1 MDIPPGEELIA
12 RVSALPAAAPLL
24 PRLAE
29 RSGVH
34 LVGGAVRDLLMGGRP
49 YDLDLVVE
57 DDPVALARSL
67 GGKVHA
73 YDRFGTCAVTLNGHE
88 YDIVRARRERYP
100 SPGSLPEVA
109 PGTLA
114 DDLLRRDFTVNALA
128 IALGGPQRG
137 QLSSAPLAL
146 DDLDSRRLRVLHDAS
161 FIDDPTRLMRL
172 ARYQSR
178 LEFALEPHTREL
190 AAQAV
195 SGGALGTISGPRLG
209 AELRL
214 LAQEPDPIEALAALR
229 PLALDRAVHPR
240 FGVDDEELGH
250 RALELL
256 GENGCRDLLAFAAA
270 ARGVPAGEL
279 EMLLSRLAFE
289 AGDRDVV
296 LAAATRA
303 DDLAAVLHDAGR
315 PSEIARAVAGAPPE
329 LVALAGAQGPSEAA
343 RDWLERVRHVRLE
356 IDGDDLLSAGV
367 PEGPAVGLG
376 LRAALAAK
384 LDGLAWGREAELAEA
399 LRAAARSG

>member
-1 MDIPPGEELIA
+1 MDILSGEELIE

-29 RSGVH
+29 GSGVH
-34 LVGGAVRDLLMGGRP
+34 LIGGAVRDLLMGGEP

-57 DDPVALARSL
+57 GDPVALACSL
-67 GGKVHA
+67 GGEVHV

-109 PGTLA
+109 PGTLD

-128 IALGGPQRG
+128 IALGGAQRG
-137 QLSSAPLAL
+137 HLSSAPLSL

-172 ARYQSR
+172 ARYHSR
-178 LEFALEPHTREL
+178 LRFAIEPHTQEL
-190 AAQAV
+190 AARAV
-195 SGGALGTISGPRLG
+195 FGGALTTISGPRLG

-214 LAQEPDPIEALAALR
+214 LAQEPDPVEALAALR

-240 FGVDDEELGH
+240 FGLEDVELGH

-256 GENGCRDLLAFAAA
+256 GGNGRRDLLALALA

-279 EMLLSRLAFE
+279 EVLLSRLAFE

-303 DDLAAVLHDAGR
+303 DDLAGTLNHTGR
-315 PSEIARAVAGAPPE
+315 LSEIARAVAGDTPE
-329 LVALAGAQGPSEAA
+329 LVALAGALGPREAA
-343 RDWLERVRHVRLE
+343 RDWLERIRHVRLQ
-356 IDGDDLLSAGV
+356 IDGDDLLTAGV

-384 LDGLAWGREAELAEA
+384 LDGLASGREAELAEA
-399 LRAAARSG
+399 LRAVAGSG